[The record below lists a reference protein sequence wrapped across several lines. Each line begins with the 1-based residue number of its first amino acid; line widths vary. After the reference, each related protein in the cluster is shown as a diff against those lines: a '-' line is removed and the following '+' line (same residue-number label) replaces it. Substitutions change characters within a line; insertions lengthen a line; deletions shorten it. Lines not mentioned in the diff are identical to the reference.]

1 MYCVADPT
9 RSLPCRYPLA
19 WGTLYDR
26 LGEQV
31 TDELVDWLHA
41 GEARYRG
48 STAVSALRHP
58 GMKWTRE
65 MVLALPDDGNR
76 YELFDGMPDIR
87 DA

>member
-1 MYCVADPT
+1 MYVWQT
-9 RSLPCRYPLA
+9 RPGVCRA
-19 WGTLYDR
+19 GTARLWKLLYDR

-41 GEARYRG
+41 VEARYRG
-48 STAVSALRHP
+48 SIAVSALRHP

-76 YELFDGMPDIR
+76 YELFDGMPDIH